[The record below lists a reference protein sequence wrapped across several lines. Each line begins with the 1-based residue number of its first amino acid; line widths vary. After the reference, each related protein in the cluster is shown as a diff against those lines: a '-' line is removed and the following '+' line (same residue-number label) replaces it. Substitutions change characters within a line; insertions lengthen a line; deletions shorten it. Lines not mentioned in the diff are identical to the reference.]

1 MEFDLRQWLLI
12 LGPVFIVVVLLHGY
26 WRMRNSRNNL
36 KMALDKNF
44 LSQPGDEGK
53 VDDLSLFKAELPNGG
68 ARIIK
73 TAELDSSQDVPV
85 LMEPVERRSVE
96 EQADEALEEE
106 LAGVLEEELEDALE
120 DMHFPD
126 TFVESTSVEG
136 TSVEDTFAEDTFA
149 EDTFAEDTFAEDTFA
164 EDTAAD
170 SVAEST
176 AADTAES
183 VSVTD
188 SVGGTPSKAPPARKA
203 DQSEKFIVINVLAD
217 DEFFNGQQ
225 LLETLVN
232 LDMSFGDMNVFHRLN
247 EDGFSEFS
255 LANAV
260 EPGTFDL
267 ADMDSMQTPGITMFM
282 RVHELADP
290 EHVFEELINVATVL
304 SEELGGTIKDQT
316 RSVMTMQTIEHCRQE
331 IRDFQFRHSA

>member
-126 TFVESTSVEG
+126 TFVESTSV
-136 TSVEDTFAEDTFA
+136 
-149 EDTFAEDTFAEDTFA
+149 EDTFAEDTFA

>member
-126 TFVESTSVEG
+126 TFVESTSVE
-136 TSVEDTFAEDTFA
+136 
-149 EDTFAEDTFAEDTFA
+149 DTFAEDTFA

-282 RVHELADP
+282 RVHELTDP